1 MKEEE
6 GGAARVNLIKLRPLG
21 LRVEGLNFKKME

>member
-6 GGAARVNLIKLRPLG
+6 RGAARVNLIKLRPLG
-21 LRVEGLNFKKME
+21 LKVEGLNFKKME